1 MTDPIHYS
9 RGTKQQ
15 PLNIYTWG
23 DQDSLQMQ
31 KFRDLLTGNKLAQ
44 FSAKQGETLGHFYA
58 SDILGY
64 TLELSDDEKGIT
76 QGHDGVYL
84 DPKTNEIVVI
94 EFKGQE
100 SEKSLKQQDPK
111 WSLDVCEDIL
121 SGRSP
126 YGKASEQEKAIAR
139 TILKA
144 YERGDRIR
152 YEVVRTKVEN
162 GKIQTQLEEQTYLE
176 MPMDGKQMESPKMA
190 SIRNLTEKVLRYRG
204 LSKSEGVR
212 VYEGNDYVIK
222 KEGNTLTI
230 ETKDG
235 RGVLLKLDGRNLQI
249 DRLSKDDMARFQSVE
264 RTLTIP
270 KLSQGQEISGMNLGK
285 F

>member
-9 RGTKQQ
+9 HGTKQQ
-15 PLNIYTWG
+15 HLNIHIWG
-23 DQDSLQMQ
+23 NQDSQQMQ
-31 KFRDLLTGNKLAQ
+31 EFRDLLTNSKLAQ
-44 FSAKQGETLGHFYA
+44 FSAKQGETLGHRYA

-64 TLELSDDEKGIT
+64 TLELSDDEKGIS
-76 QGHDGVYL
+76 QGHDGVYR
-84 DPKTNEIVVI
+84 DPKTNEIVVV

-100 SEKSLKQQDPK
+100 SDKSSKQQDPK

-126 YGKASEQEKAIAR
+126 YGKASEQEKVIAR

-162 GKIQTQLEEQTYLE
+162 GKMQTQLEEQTYLE
-176 MPMDGKQMESPKMA
+176 MPMDGKQIESPKMA
-190 SIRNLTEKVLRYRG
+190 SIRNLTEKVLKYRG
-204 LSKSEGVR
+204 WSKGDDVR
-212 VYEGNDYVIK
+212 IYEGNDYVIK

-235 RGVLLKLDGRNLQI
+235 RGVLLKLDGRDLQI

-264 RTLTIP
+264 RSMNTP
-270 KLSQGQEISGMNLGK
+270 KLSQGQEISGMNLGDR
-285 F
+285 

>member
-1 MTDPIHYS
+1 MTDPIHYP

-15 PLNIYTWG
+15 PLNIYTWD
-23 DQDSLQMQ
+23 DQDSQQMQ
-31 KFRDLLTGNKLAQ
+31 EFRDPLTKSKLAQ
-44 FSAKQGETLGHFYA
+44 FSAKQGETLGHRYA

-64 TLELSDDEKGIT
+64 TLELSDDEKGIS
-76 QGHDGVYL
+76 QGHDGVYR
-84 DPKTNEIVVI
+84 DPKTNEIVVV

-152 YEVVRTKVEN
+152 YEIVRTTVEN
-162 GKIQTQLEEQTYLE
+162 GKMQTQLEEQTYLE
-176 MPMDGKQMESPKMA
+176 RPMDGKQMESPKMA
-190 SIRNLTEKVLRYRG
+190 SIRNLTEKVLKYRG
-204 LSKSEGVR
+204 WAKGEGVR
-212 VYEGNDYVIK
+212 VFEGKDYVIK

-230 ETKDG
+230 ETNDG
-235 RGVLLKLDGRNLQI
+235 RGVLLKLDGRDLQI
-249 DRLSKDDMARFQSVE
+249 DRLSKNDMARFQSVE
-264 RTLTIP
+264 KSLETP